1 MKIPVNVKIGNKYEI
16 LSSGIV
22 NLFDNNFSIQLGNL
36 EIEFE
41 FLVDKEDSTTRFS
54 AQPAENK
61 KSIKFSVFNMSN
73 GLLEGFY
80 SPVEIG
86 IWNGRRLLVN
96 FSAWTL
102 DVNNNVRTVV
112 YNLLSGDIV
121 NG

>member
-1 MKIPVNVKIGNKYEI
+1 MKIPANIKIGNKYEI

-22 NLFDNNFSIQLGNL
+22 NLFDKNFSIQLGNI

-41 FLVDKEDSTTRFS
+41 FLIDKEDSTTRFL

-112 YNLLSGDIV
+112 YNLLSGDVV